1 MLWQFRFL
9 FCHTFVARGSWQ
21 KIMYLSHLIVKF
33 HPIHSHA
40 SYAAAHFKLQ
50 NNSNES
56 NWIKS
61 HQYGW
66 KCRLEVKQQM
76 ACLFQLHATLNLS
89 HDAAASL
96 LIFLS
101 ANSFICCFICCGES
115 NEIRV
120 FFLKSQP
127 WKSTWK
133 YCFRTAHILGFF
145 IPSNGKL
152 NYIDAEDIFLM
163 SKINLTVP

>member
-1 MLWQFRFL
+1 MTVSL
-9 FCHTFVARGSWQ
+9 FILSYVRGSWQ

-66 KCRLEVKQQM
+66 KCRLEVEQQM

-120 FFLKSQP
+120 FFWNLNHENQRENIAFAQHTYSASSFHQMENWIISMLRIFFSCRKS
-127 WKSTWK
+127 
-133 YCFRTAHILGFF
+133 I
-145 IPSNGKL
+145 
-152 NYIDAEDIFLM
+152 
-163 SKINLTVP
+163 

>member
-101 ANSFICCFICCGES
+101 ANSFICCGES
-115 NEIRV
+115 NKIRV
-120 FFLKSQP
+120 FFEI
-127 WKSTWK
+127 ST
-133 YCFRTAHILGFF
+133 
-145 IPSNGKL
+145 
-152 NYIDAEDIFLM
+152 M
-163 SKINLTVP
+163 KINVKILLSHSTHTRLLHSIKWKIELYRCWGYFSHVENQFNRTVNMF

>member
-120 FFLKSQP
+120 FFWNLNHENQRENIAFAQHTYSASPFHQMENWIISMLGIFFSCRKS
-127 WKSTWK
+127 
-133 YCFRTAHILGFF
+133 I
-145 IPSNGKL
+145 
-152 NYIDAEDIFLM
+152 
-163 SKINLTVP
+163 